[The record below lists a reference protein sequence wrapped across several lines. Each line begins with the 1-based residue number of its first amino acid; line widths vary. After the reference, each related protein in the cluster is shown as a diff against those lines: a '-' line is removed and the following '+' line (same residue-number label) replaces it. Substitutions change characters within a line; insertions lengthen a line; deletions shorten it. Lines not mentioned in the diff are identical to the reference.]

1 VRRVS
6 PPSPHLGVREE
17 EGELVEKVV
26 EEEKTRNEGG
36 VDRQPPL
43 PLYF

>member
-17 EGELVEKVV
+17 EGELVEKVEKV
-26 EEEKTRNEGG
+26 EKVEEEEKTRSEGG
-36 VDRQPPL
+36 VD
-43 PLYF
+43 